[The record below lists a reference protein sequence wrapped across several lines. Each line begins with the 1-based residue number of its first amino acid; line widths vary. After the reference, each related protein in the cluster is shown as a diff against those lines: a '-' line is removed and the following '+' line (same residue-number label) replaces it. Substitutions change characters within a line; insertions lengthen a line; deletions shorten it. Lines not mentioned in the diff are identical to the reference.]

1 MVEDFGLTKEE
12 LEVLKKLDGPKKI
25 QDFLDTFKINFEE
38 EGETCMSPRKVL
50 QAGKCHCIEAAFLA
64 ALALRING
72 FEPLVVDLRAVQNDF
87 DHVICVFKKNGK
99 YGCISKSN
107 HAAHRYREPIYR
119 DVRELVMSIF
129 HEYIDKKGRKNLR
142 SFSVPVN
149 LSKFDSLNWATSEED
164 LWEIAEALDDAK
176 HFDILTRAEIASLR
190 KADKIEIDVGNVTE
204 YKDPIKRF

>member
-1 MVEDFGLTKEE
+1 MAEDFGLTKEK
-12 LEVLKKLDGPKKI
+12 LGILKKLNTPKKI

-38 EGETCMSPRKVL
+38 EEETCMSPRKVM
-50 QAGKCHCIEAAFLA
+50 QTGKCHCIEGAFLA
-64 ALALRING
+64 ALALRVNG
-72 FEPLVVDLRAVQNDF
+72 FEPLVVDLRAVVDDF

-107 HAAHRYREPIYR
+107 HAAHRYREPVYR

-129 HEYIDKKGRKNLR
+129 HEFIDKKGRKTLR
-142 SFSVPVN
+142 SFSVPIN
-149 LSKFDSLNWATSEED
+149 MAKFDSLNWATSEKD

-176 HFDILTRAEIASLR
+176 HFDILNRKQIADLR

-204 YKDPIKRF
+204 YEDPVKR